1 MGFREM
7 KEQFLRLALPFHV
20 FFEEH
25 VFTIVDG
32 IGELAGD
39 TIDDYGCR
47 AQAVEQD
54 VYRL

>member
-7 KEQFLRLALPFHV
+7 KEQFLRLTLPFHV
-20 FFEEH
+20 FFKEH

-47 AQAVEQD
+47 A
-54 VYRL
+54 

>member
-7 KEQFLRLALPFHV
+7 KEQLLRLALPFHV

-32 IGELAGD
+32 IGDLLVS
-39 TIDDYGCR
+39 IS
-47 AQAVEQD
+47 
-54 VYRL
+54 RLLVRYSAAKV